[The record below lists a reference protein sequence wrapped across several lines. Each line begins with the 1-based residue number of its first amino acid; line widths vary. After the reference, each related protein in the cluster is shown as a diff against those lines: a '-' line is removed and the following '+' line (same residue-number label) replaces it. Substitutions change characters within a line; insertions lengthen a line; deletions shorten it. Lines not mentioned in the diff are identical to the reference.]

1 MTKWKT
7 LLTWALTLGFTII
20 FLAAETIMPAEA
32 GWDPNKEEKE
42 LKRADLRWRTAAFL
56 ANRAMTIKSTLQKDF
71 RAVANVA
78 AKTTTCHVF
87 GFIGH
92 HCLPCLSRLT

>member
-42 LKRADLRWRTAAFL
+42 LKRADLRWRTAA
-56 ANRAMTIKSTLQKDF
+56 S
-71 RAVANVA
+71 
-78 AKTTTCHVF
+78 
-87 GFIGH
+87 
-92 HCLPCLSRLT
+92 PP